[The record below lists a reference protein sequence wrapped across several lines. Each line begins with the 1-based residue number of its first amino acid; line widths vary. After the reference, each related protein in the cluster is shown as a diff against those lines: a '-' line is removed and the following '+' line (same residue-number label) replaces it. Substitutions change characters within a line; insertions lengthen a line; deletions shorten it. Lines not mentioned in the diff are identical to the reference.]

1 MNKVSAYHIKIGPN
15 GFTMVEIMVIVVII
29 AILATI
35 AFPAY
40 QSNVR
45 KAKRNDAIEA
55 LMRIQV
61 AQEKWRISD
70 TDYASYAELGSP
82 STLEGFYT
90 IEVPSSSATGYTIRA
105 TATGDQLNDE
115 SEGLSCS
122 PLELSVS
129 SGGETRTPAACWQH

>member
-1 MNKVSAYHIKIGPN
+1 MNKVSGFNLKTHQN
-15 GFTMVEIMVIVVII
+15 GFTLIEVMVIVVVV

-55 LMRIQV
+55 LLRIQV
-61 AQEKWRISD
+61 AQEKWRVSD

-82 STLEGFYT
+82 STLESFYT
-90 IEVPSSSATGYTIRA
+90 IEIPSSSATGYTIRA

-115 SEGLSCS
+115 SEGVSCS

-129 SGGETRTPAACWQH
+129 SGGESRTPAVCW